1 MAEVLLITTTDIKR
15 NSVVSGSVDVDKFVQ
30 YLKIAQDIHIQ
41 QYLGT
46 DLLVAIQ
53 GKIQDGTIDDVG
65 NANYKNLLIKYVKP
79 MLIYWALVE
88 YYPFAAYTVSNGGV
102 YKHTSETSETVNKD
116 EVDFLIEKAR
126 ATAQNYTRRFI
137 DYICNNTTLFPEYL
151 SNSNEDVSPSGD
163 GNFGGWVL

>member
-15 NSVVSGSVDVDKFVQ
+15 NSVVSGSVDVDKFIQ

-53 GKIQDGTIDDVG
+53 GKIQDGTINDVG
-65 NANYKNLLIKYVKP
+65 SANYKTLLIKYVKP

-102 YKHTSETSETVNKD
+102 YKHTSET
-116 EVDFLIEKAR
+116 
-126 ATAQNYTRRFI
+126 QNYTRRFI
-137 DYICNNTTLFPEYL
+137 DYICFNTTLFPEYL